1 MFFNIFSIESALY
14 YNDVLNIFTNDYETL
29 GDEEIVVE
37 ESNNSNLLV
46 STHSVLFTV

>member
-1 MFFNIFSIESALY
+1 MY
-14 YNDVLNIFTNDYETL
+14 YNDVMNIFTDDYETL

-46 STHSVLFTV
+46 LLMDISGYW